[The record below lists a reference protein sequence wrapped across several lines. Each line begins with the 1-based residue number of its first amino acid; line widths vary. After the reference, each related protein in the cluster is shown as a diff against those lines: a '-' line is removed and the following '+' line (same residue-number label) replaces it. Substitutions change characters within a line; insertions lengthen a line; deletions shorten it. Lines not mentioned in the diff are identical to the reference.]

1 MYKVDVT
8 HKYNMTIDLI
18 SMFESIT
25 IDLISMSEN
34 AYLCLLYTSDAA
46 DDPRVV

>member
-34 AYLCLLYTSDAA
+34 AYLLFFWNTVL
-46 DDPRVV
+46 